1 MGEAHEEL
9 NLEGPGGFKI
19 KARGT
24 DIIAVIVLVTGIVGV
39 VLLWM
44 HMQDAK
50 AEAVL
55 IATAQKE
62 SNSHLASVLREMNV
76 TNKELVSVQRVTNCL
91 ISRGMSERGASALA
105 ECERF
110 SR

>member
-1 MGEAHEEL
+1 MGEANEQL
-9 NLEGPGGFKI
+9 DVEGPGGFKI

-50 AEAVL
+50 AEAASAAVV
-55 IATAQKE
+55 QKE
-62 SNSHLASVLREMNV
+62 SNANLASVLREMNQ
-76 TNKELVSVQRVTNCL
+76 TNKELVGVQRVTNCL
-91 ISRGMSERGASALA
+91 ISRGINDRGVSALS
-105 ECERF
+105 ECERLF
-110 SR
+110 R

>member
-1 MGEAHEEL
+1 MGEGNEQVD
-9 NLEGPGGFKI
+9 LEGPGGFKI

-50 AEAVL
+50 ADAVL
-55 IATAQKE
+55 IATAAKE
-62 SNSHLASVLREMNV
+62 SNLSLAAALREIAS
-76 TNKELVSVQRVTNCL
+76 TNRELVSATKVTNCMIEL
-91 ISRGMSERGASALA
+91 EPNNRAGSLQR
-105 ECERF
+105 CERIV
-110 SR
+110 R

>member
-1 MGEAHEEL
+1 MGEANEEL
-9 NLEGPGGFKI
+9 NVEGPGGFKV

-39 VLLWM
+39 VLLYM

-50 AEAVL
+50 ADAVL

-62 SNSHLASVLREMNV
+62 STMNLAAALRDIAA
-76 TNKELVSVQRVTNCL
+76 TNRELVSATKVTNCMIEL
-91 ISRGMSERGASALA
+91 EPTARQGSLQR
-105 ECERF
+105 CERIV
-110 SR
+110 R